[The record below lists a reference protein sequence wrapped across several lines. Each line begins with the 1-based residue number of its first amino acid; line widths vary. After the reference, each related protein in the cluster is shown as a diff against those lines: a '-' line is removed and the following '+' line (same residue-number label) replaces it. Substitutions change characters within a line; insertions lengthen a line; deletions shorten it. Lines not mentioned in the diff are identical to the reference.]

1 MKESKYIML
10 YTSEFNRY
18 IITNEKRSIS
28 ICFLNISME
37 MKVMGKKFMEKC
49 KSKYGV
55 LLSLF
60 VLTLML
66 GTFIISPSTSF
77 ASESAQS
84 GLGTWQMIVDGQNG
98 EGSLFFRL
106 EFKEEG
112 KLTLTQQAGEI
123 NTSEEKVYTLEEG
136 NLNISSNDGD
146 LILMF
151 DNASIKMID
160 DTSMSYEKGNYKS
173 VIKIYNSSIAWI
185 HWILTLVVLIA
196 LNELFRRMKY
206 SAFIFYI
213 ALPILLLPVWL
224 KNDVTYWFKWVK
236 VYSVV
241 FACIWFTFMRFTKLH
256 KANYAKL
263 IAALFLAVNISEA
276 VMQDFSMGRLPNIL
290 NGLAGV
296 LSIITLFYGWKG
308 ISADRSKEKDM
319 VWPLMSVLWILAY
332 DVWNWVF
339 VYLNFPGSASL
350 QFMVILSCTIPALFI
365 KKGTWLQA
373 RAYTLAVWF
382 MYYFTFPRFTES
394 VEIMVPR
401 NTSLMIGVAVVSIIL
416 NGACFYV
423 FVRNKKA
430 KLDKLAVAV

>member
-1 MKESKYIML
+1 MGKMFMGKCKKKYIM
-10 YTSEFNRY
+10 
-18 IITNEKRSIS
+18 IS
-28 ICFLNISME
+28 SLI
-37 MKVMGKKFMEKC
+37 
-49 KSKYGV
+49 V
-55 LLSLF
+55 LS
-60 VLTLML
+60 LML
-66 GTFIISPSTSF
+66 GIFTIGPTIAF
-77 ASESAQS
+77 AAESSESE
-84 GLGTWQMIVDGQNG
+84 LGTWQMIVDGQNG

-106 EFKEEG
+106 EFNEDG
-112 KLTLTQQAGEI
+112 KVIVTEQAGES
-123 NTSEEKVYTLEEG
+123 NASEEKLYILDNG
-136 NLNISSNDGD
+136 MLNIISNDGD
-146 LILMF
+146 TIHMF
-151 DNASIKMID
+151 DNASMKVTSD
-160 DTSMSYEKGNYKS
+160 NSMSYEKGSYKS
-173 VIKIYNSSIAWI
+173 VIKVYNSGIAWI

-196 LNELFRRMKY
+196 LNEVFRRKKY
-206 SAFIFYI
+206 SAFVFFI

-241 FACIWFTFMRFTKLH
+241 LACVWFTFMRFTKLH

-263 IAALFLAVNISEA
+263 VAALFLAVNISEA

-308 ISADRSKEKDM
+308 ISADRSKEKDL

-394 VEIMVPR
+394 VEIMIPR
-401 NTSLMIGVAVVSIIL
+401 NTNIMIAVALVSIVL
-416 NGACFYV
+416 NIVCFYA
-423 FVRNKKA
+423 FVKNKKA
-430 KLDKLAVAV
+430 KVDKLALAV